1 MFHSLLPT
9 RNLASKLR
17 LVNGYRFQI
26 MKKGRE
32 IPTLD
37 TICDSL
43 SCERKTIV
51 KNTTLY
57 SGQTEGQARQT
68 GANPLE

>member
-9 RNLASKLR
+9 RNLASKLG

-37 TICDSL
+37 TFCDSL
-43 SCERKTIV
+43 NCDLKTIV
-51 KNTTLY
+51 KNTTLF
-57 SGQTEGQARQT
+57 SGQTDGQAR
-68 GANPLE
+68 